1 MATDYDVIVIGEGVA
16 GLTAAGELAGAGL
29 KVATIE
35 AQLFGGLVININ
47 ELEPAPAGST
57 GGGAEYASSLVE
69 AAANAGVTSIN
80 EPVSGIESTGDIKK
94 VVMGGGAYTAK
105 QVVVASGARLKKLG
119 VPGEAEFEG
128 KGVSQCADCD
138 GPMYQNEVAV
148 VVGGGD
154 SALQE
159 SMVLAQY
166 CKEVRLVHRGSAF
179 SGNEH
184 LQQAVNAEP
193 KIVKIFNAEVTAVG
207 GGQMVEKVAIKHADG
222 RAEDI
227 ACAGLFAYIG
237 LEPNADF
244 LPDSVQ
250 RDVDGRVVTNDKFET
265 AVPGVWA
272 VGAVRSG
279 CGGLLDDAIADGKKA
294 AAEIRARFAKSNHGT
309 VAAG

>member
-47 ELEPAPAGST
+47 ELEPAPAGTT

-80 EPVSGIESTGDIKK
+80 EPVSSIESVGDIKK

-166 CKEVRLVHRGSAF
+166 CREVRLVHRDGAF
-179 SGNEH
+179 SGSEI

-193 KIVKIFNAEVTAVG
+193 KIIKTFNAQVTAVG
-207 GGQMVEKVAIKHADG
+207 GGHMVEKVTVKHADG
-222 RAEDI
+222 RTEDLP
-227 ACAGLFAYIG
+227 CAGLFAYIG
-237 LEPNADF
+237 LEPNSDF
-244 LPDSVQ
+244 LPDNVK
-250 RDVDGRVVTNDKFET
+250 RDADGRIVTNDKFET
-265 AVPGVWA
+265 AMPGVWA

-294 AAEIRARFAKSNHGT
+294 AAEIRARIA
-309 VAAG
+309 

>member
-1 MATDYDVIVIGEGVA
+1 MAANYDVIVIGEGVA
-16 GLTAAGELAGAGL
+16 GLTAAGALAGAGL
-29 KVATIE
+29 KVATVE
-35 AQLFGGLVININ
+35 AQIFGGLVLNIN
-47 ELEPAPAGST
+47 ELDPAPAGSA

-80 EPVSGIESTGDIKK
+80 EPVSSLESTGDVRK
-94 VVMGGGAYTAK
+94 VTTAGGAYTAK

-138 GPMYQNEVAV
+138 GPMYQNEIAV

-159 SMVLAQY
+159 ALVLAQY
-166 CKEVRLVHRGSAF
+166 CKEVRIVHHGDAF
-179 SGNEH
+179 SGSAH

-193 KIVKIFNAEVTAVG
+193 KITKTFNAEVTAVS
-207 GGQMVEKVAIKHADG
+207 GGQMVEKVHIKHAGG
-222 RAEDI
+222 RTEDL

-237 LEPNADF
+237 LEPNGDF
-244 LPDSVQ
+244 LPDSIQ
-250 RDVDGRVVTNDKFET
+250 RDAKGHVVTNDKYET
-265 AVPGVWA
+265 AMPGVWA

-294 AAEIRARFAKSNHGT
+294 AAEIRARIS
-309 VAAG
+309 

>member
-1 MATDYDVIVIGEGVA
+1 MAADYDVVVIGEGVA
-16 GLTAAGELAGAGL
+16 GLTAAGELASAGL

-47 ELEPAPAGST
+47 ELDPAPEGGAA
-57 GGGAEYASSLVE
+57 GGAEYASSLVE

-80 EPVSGIESTGDIKK
+80 EPVSSIEAAGNLKK
-94 VVMGGGAYTAK
+94 VVTEGGAYTAK
-105 QVVVASGARLKKLG
+105 AVVVASGARLKKLG

-138 GPMYQNEVAV
+138 GPMYQNETVV

-159 SMVLAQY
+159 SIVLSHY
-166 CKEVRLVHRGSAF
+166 CKEVRLVHRGAAF
-179 SGNEH
+179 NGREH
-184 LQQAVNAEP
+184 FQNAVNAEP
-193 KIVKIFNAEVTAVG
+193 RIIKTFNAEITAVNG
-207 GGQMVEKVAIKHADG
+207 GKMVEKVSIKHADG
-222 RAEDI
+222 RCEDI

-244 LPDSVQ
+244 LPGDIK
-250 RDVDGRVVTNDKFET
+250 RAADGRVVTSDKLET
-265 AVPGVWA
+265 AMPGVWA
-272 VGAVRSG
+272 AGALRSG

-294 AAEIRARFAKSNHGT
+294 AAEVRARLG
-309 VAAG
+309 

>member
-16 GLTAAGELAGAGL
+16 GLIAAGELAGAGL

-47 ELEPAPAGST
+47 ELEPAPAGINSGT
-57 GGGAEYASSLVE
+57 MGGAEYASSLVE

-80 EPVSGIESTGDIKK
+80 EPVNGIESVGDNKK
-94 VVMGGGAYTAK
+94 VVMGSGAYTAK
-105 QVVVASGARLKKLG
+105 QVVIASGARLKKLG

-166 CKEVRLVHRGSAF
+166 CKEVRLVHRDSAF
-179 SGNEH
+179 SGSNH

-193 KIVKIFNAEVTAVG
+193 KIIKTFNAEVTAVG
-207 GGQMVEKVAIKHADG
+207 GGQMVEKVSIKHADG

-227 ACAGLFAYIG
+227 PCAGLFAYIG

-244 LPDSVQ
+244 LPDSVK
-250 RDVDGRVVTNDKFET
+250 RDGNGRIVTNDKFET
-265 AVPGVWA
+265 AMPGVWA

-279 CGGLLDDAIADGKKA
+279 CGGLLDDAIADAKKA
-294 AAEIRARFAKSNHGT
+294 AVEIRARIT
-309 VAAG
+309 C

>member
-1 MATDYDVIVIGEGVA
+1 MATDFDVIVIGEGVA
-16 GLTAAGELAGAGL
+16 GLTAAGELAQAGL

-47 ELEPAPAGST
+47 ELEPAPAGGPTS
-57 GGGAEYASSLVE
+57 GAEYASSLVE
-69 AAANAGVTSIN
+69 AAANAGVTSIS
-80 EPVSGIESTGDIKK
+80 EPVTGIDSAGDTVK
-94 VVMGGGAYTAK
+94 VLTDGGSRSARH
-105 QVVVASGARLKKLG
+105 VIIASGARLKRLG
-119 VPGEAEFEG
+119 IPGEAEFEG

-166 CKEVRLVHRGSAF
+166 CKEVRLVHRAGTFTGAAHF
-179 SGNEH
+179 QE
-184 LQQAVNAEP
+184 AVNAEP
-193 KIVKIFNAEVTAVG
+193 KIIKTFNAEVTAVG
-207 GGQMVEKVAIKHADG
+207 GGQMVEKVSIKHADG
-222 RAEDI
+222 RSEDI
-227 ACAGLFAYIG
+227 ACTGLFAYIG

-244 LPDSVQ
+244 VPSTIQ
-250 RDVDGRVVTNDKFET
+250 RDSNGCISTNDQLET
-265 AVPGVWA
+265 ALSGVWA

-294 AAEIRARFAKSNHGT
+294 AAGILARKA
-309 VAAG
+309 